1 MNKIILGT
9 VQLGL
14 DYGIHNKQGKPN
26 LSESFNILNTAFE
39 KGIRILDTAEAYGN
53 SQEVIGQFHKKFPNK
68 IFNIITKLSANHSLK
83 KGQLLNHI
91 NGNCKKLHCKQLLCY
106 MFHNYES
113 FKENIHFYNE
123 FVTAKKTGLTKKIG
137 ISLYNNEE
145 INDIVNNYNEFDI
158 IQIPFNLFDNASKR
172 KKYIEK
178 ARKKGIEIHTRSVF
192 LQGLFFH
199 ELDMLPKKLAPLRP
213 YLLSLESIKKANNF
227 NTQTLA
233 IQYVLQKKYINY
245 MLIGVET
252 ESQLLKNIESF
263 QNIINIPHKD
273 IDSINVEE
281 EFLLNPS
288 NWNS

>member
-26 LSESFNILNTAFE
+26 LSESFEILNTAFD

-53 SQEVIGQFHKKFPNK
+53 SQEVIGQFHKKFPKK
-68 IFNIITKLSANHSLK
+68 IFNIITKLSANHSVK
-83 KGQLLNHI
+83 KEQLLNHI
-91 NGNCKKLHCKQLLCY
+91 RGNCKKLYCKQLLCY
-106 MFHNYES
+106 MFHNYQT

-123 FVTAKKTGLTKKIG
+123 FVSAKKTGLTKKIG

-158 IQIPFNLFDNASKR
+158 IQIPFNLFDNGSKR

-178 ARKKGIEIHTRSVF
+178 ARKKGIEVHTRSVF
-192 LQGLFFH
+192 LQGLFFY
-199 ELDMLPKKLAPLRP
+199 ELDMLPKKLDPLRP
-213 YLLSLESIKKANNF
+213 YLLSLESIKKANHLNI
-227 NTQTLA
+227 QTLA
-233 IQYVLQKKYINY
+233 MQYVLQKEYINY

-252 ESQLLKNIESF
+252 ETQLLKNIESS
-263 QNIINIPHKD
+263 QNIIDIPHKD

>member
-9 VQLGL
+9 VQMGL
-14 DYGIHNKQGKPN
+14 DYGIHNKHGKPN
-26 LSESFNILNTAFE
+26 LSESFDILNTAFD

-53 SQEVIGQFHKKFPNK
+53 SQEVIGEFHKKFPNK
-68 IFNIITKLSANHSLK
+68 IFNIISKLSANHSVK
-83 KGQLLNHI
+83 KEQLLNHI
-91 NGNCKKLHCKQLLCY
+91 KGNCKKLHCKQLLCY
-106 MFHNYES
+106 MFHSYQS

-123 FVTAKKTGLTKKIG
+123 FVNAKKTGLIKEIG
-137 ISLYNNEE
+137 ISLYKNEE

-172 KKYIEK
+172 KNYIEK
-178 ARKKGIEIHTRSVF
+178 AREKGIQVHTRSVF
-192 LQGLFFH
+192 LQGLFFY
-199 ELDMLPKKLAPLRP
+199 ELDILPQKLHPLRP
-213 YLLSLESIKKANNF
+213 YLLSLESIKKANHVNI
-227 NTQTLA
+227 QTLA
-233 IQYVLQKKYINY
+233 MQYVLQKEYINY

-252 ESQLLKNIESF
+252 KSQLLKNIESS
-263 QNIINIPHKD
+263 QNIIDIPHKD